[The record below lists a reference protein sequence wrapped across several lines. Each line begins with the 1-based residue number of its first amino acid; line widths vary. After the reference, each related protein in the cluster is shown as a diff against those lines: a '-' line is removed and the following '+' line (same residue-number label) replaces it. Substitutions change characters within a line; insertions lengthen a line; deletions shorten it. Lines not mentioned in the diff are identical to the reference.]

1 MQAPVLSAH
10 GRTDSE
16 RIFRAAVRHS
26 RRVRVLRIAIPIGIA
41 IVLGVIAFAM
51 WFNPLRMLSNLPI
64 DPGKLVL
71 SGTKITMEQ
80 PRLAGYTRDSRA
92 YELTARA
99 AAQDLAKP
107 DLLELKDIRARVE
120 MQDKATIE
128 MTAANGIY
136 DTKADVVRLGENII
150 LSSSSGYQG
159 RLSEAVID
167 VKKGNIVS
175 DRPVEVKMLNGTL
188 NANRLEVV
196 DNGDLVRFEGGIVMT
211 LMLETQSEQRAETP

>member
-1 MQAPVLSAH
+1 M
-10 GRTDSE
+10 
-16 RIFRAAVRHS
+16 
-26 RRVRVLRIAIPIGIA
+26 LRIAIPIGIA